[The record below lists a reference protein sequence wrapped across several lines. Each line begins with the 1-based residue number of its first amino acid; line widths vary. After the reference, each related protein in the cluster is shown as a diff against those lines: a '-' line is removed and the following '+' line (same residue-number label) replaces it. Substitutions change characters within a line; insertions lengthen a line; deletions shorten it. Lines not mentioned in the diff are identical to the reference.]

1 VKINATLTGTGREVV
16 LSYTTILD
24 PDPPPPRRSSLEPQY
39 PCPDAGSSRGFTRA
53 RPAGHA
59 GIGLHLRH

>member
-24 PDPPPPRRSSLEPQY
+24 PDPPSSAKEF
-39 PCPDAGSSRGFTRA
+39 S
-53 RPAGHA
+53 
-59 GIGLHLRH
+59 